1 MTAQP
6 AGTTV
11 LRSFGSNVVLA
22 LENEHQVVLVG
33 RGIGFGARVGSVVDL
48 TAVEQRF
55 VPDSTHRA
63 DAIAD
68 LVQDAPIEQVALA
81 REIAELAA
89 TQLGVDPRPGF
100 VLAVLDHLLYAVQR
114 AQDGTTIDHPL
125 KYEVAQW
132 YPAEA
137 QFGRS
142 SVALVLKRLA
152 VQLQE
157 EEWVAFALHGV
168 NQQWRKQDI
177 GRTMAMTETIH
188 RIFTELESQ
197 WNFAVSQ
204 DSRDAARFV
213 THLRYLFSR
222 VVEDNQEARTQLE
235 LLGTVARAYPGVV
248 TAARGAAAYIEA
260 FLKRSLTEPEVA
272 YIALHLGRL
281 YEATALGR

>member
-1 MTAQP
+1 M
-6 AGTTV
+6 
-11 LRSFGSNVVLA
+11 
-22 LENEHQVVLVG
+22 
-33 RGIGFGARVGSVVDL
+33 
-48 TAVEQRF
+48 
-55 VPDSTHRA
+55 PDSTHRA

-68 LVQDAPIEQVALA
+68 LVQDAPIEHVAVA
-81 REIAELAA
+81 REITELAA
-89 TQLGVDPRPGF
+89 KQLGVGPRPGF
-100 VLAVLDHLLYAVQR
+100 VLAVLDHLIYAVQR
-114 AQDGTTIDHPL
+114 AEAGTTIDHPL
-125 KYEVAQW
+125 RYEVAQW

-137 QFGRS
+137 QFGRHA
-142 SVALVLKRLA
+142 VALVLERLS

-188 RIFTELESQ
+188 LIFTELEAQ
-197 WNFAVSQ
+197 WGFAISQ

-222 VVEDNQEARTQLE
+222 VVDDGQESRTQLE

-248 TAARGAAAYIEA
+248 TAARRAATHIEA
-260 FLKRSLTEPEVA
+260 FLKRSLTEAEIA

-281 YEATALGR
+281 YEATVQGR